1 LEIHIPSATPQ
12 QPTKFGLTMPLM
24 TKRFSC
30 LYRLLVAI
38 ASVFGLALGSHLPSF
53 AVDSNASRPPDF
65 VTIEKTGDMV
75 TFMQT
80 HCYDC
85 HQGDSAEAGLDL
97 QMLIDPTLH
106 STTPGNRD
114 LLQTWVRLFDRVASG
129 EMPPVDSEKPT
140 SVDTK
145 RFLAATGASIRAYQD
160 REAAEVGRV
169 RGRRLTNL
177 QLERTLQDLFG
188 IDIPLAKNFSDEP
201 RNGGFTM
208 VADGQAMSHFQLEQ
222 HLAAVDFALNE
233 AFRRIS
239 GKPDEKIWKLSPKQ
253 LSRKQEQSR
262 TREPEMRNGLAV
274 VWSSG
279 LEFYGRIPATTA
291 PVSGWYRFRIKASS
305 LKQPD
310 DHGVWCFIQ
319 SGRCVSSS
327 PLLRNVGIFE
337 AEQDSNEWTFEAWL
351 EAGEMLQVRPRDSA
365 LRLAKFAGGQVGTGE
380 GEPQDVPGVAFH
392 EIKMQRIHRGPA
404 DEEIGKILFGEL
416 QVNRRDKND
425 ETSAGNASAGPL
437 SLDVKS
443 DDPKADITKLMV
455 AFATRAFRRPVEHA
469 EISSYIDRV
478 IVTLDGG
485 LSLAE
490 AIQGGYRSLLISPRF
505 LYFQEMPGPLDDYAI
520 ASRLSYMLWQS
531 MPDKELMSLAAQ
543 GKLRDREV
551 LQKQSLRMLA
561 TDRGN
566 DFVKHFSDQWL
577 DLRDIDFTE
586 PDRKLYRDFDPI
598 VQQSMLDETNQFLQ
612 LMLDDNRS
620 VTELIDSDHTFLNSR
635 LARYYGIEG
644 VKGDAVRKVRLERED
659 HRGGVITHGAIL
671 KVTANG
677 TTTSPVLR
685 GVWIAERLLGDHIP
699 PPPQNIPAIEPDIR
713 GATSIRDMLEKHR
726 SDDSCATCHV
736 KIDPPGFALENYDP
750 AGQWRDHYGSTRKK
764 PSAEKS
770 GPQNPAVERIDA
782 SYDLAD
788 GRHFNGI
795 DDFRKLVISQPEKI
809 ANCVAE
815 KLVTYGTGAVPR
827 FADRDEINEISSRS
841 SASNYGFRSILENV
855 VTSQMFLNK

>member
-1 LEIHIPSATPQ
+1 
-12 QPTKFGLTMPLM
+12 MPLM

-30 LYRLLVAI
+30 LYRSLVVM
-38 ASVFGLALGSHLPSF
+38 ASVFALATSSQLLSF
-53 AVDSNASRPPDF
+53 AMESNASLPPDF

-97 QMLIDPTLH
+97 QAIIDPTSH
-106 STTPGNRD
+106 PAAHGNRD

-129 EMPPVDSEKPT
+129 EMPPTDSVKP
-140 SVDTK
+140 SSEDAK
-145 RFLAATGASIRAYQD
+145 KFLAATGDSIRAYQD
-160 REAAEVGRV
+160 RAAAEVGRV
-169 RGRRLTNL
+169 QGRRLTNL

-201 RNGGFTM
+201 RNGGFTN
-208 VADGQAMSHFQLEQ
+208 VADRQAMSHFQLEQ
-222 HLAAVDFALNE
+222 HLAAVDLALNE
-233 AFRRIS
+233 AFRRVS
-239 GKPDEKIWKLSPKQ
+239 NNPAEETWKLAPKQ
-253 LSRKQEQSR
+253 ISRKQEQSR

-291 PVSGWYRFRIKASS
+291 PEAGWYRFRIKASS
-305 LKQPD
+305 LKPPN
-310 DHGVWCFIQ
+310 DHGVWCLIQ

-327 PLLRNVGIFE
+327 PLLSNVGIFE
-337 AEQDSNEWTFEAWL
+337 AQKDSNDWTFEAWL
-351 EAGEMLQVRPRDSA
+351 EEGEMLQVRPRDSA

-392 EIKMQRIHRGPA
+392 EIKMQRIHRGPT
-404 DEEIGKILFGEL
+404 DKEISKILFGDL
-416 QVNRRDKND
+416 QVKRRDKNA
-425 ETSAGNASAGPL
+425 EASADSASTGQR
-437 SLDVKS
+437 SLALKS
-443 DDPKADITKLMV
+443 DDPNADIAKLMV
-455 AFATRAFRRPVEHA
+455 AFATRAFRRPVERV
-469 EISSYIDRV
+469 EISSYVDRV
-478 IVTLDGG
+478 IATLDGG

-505 LYFQEMPGPLDDYAI
+505 LYFQEKPGPLDDYAT

-551 LQKQSLRMLA
+551 LQAQSRRMLA
-561 TDRGN
+561 TDRGK

-635 LARYYGIEG
+635 LARYYGIDG
-644 VKGDAVRKVRLERED
+644 VNGDAVRKVRIEPED
-659 HRGGVITHGAIL
+659 HRGGVITQGAIL

-699 PPPQNIPAIEPDIR
+699 PPPQNVPAIEPDIR
-713 GATSIRDMLEKHR
+713 GATSIRDMLERHR

-750 AGQWRDHYGSTRKK
+750 AGQWRDQYGSTRKK

-770 GPQNPAVERIDA
+770 GSQNPAVEQIDA

-809 ANCVAE
+809 ANCIAE

-827 FADRDEINEISSRS
+827 FADRDEINQISRRS
-841 SASNYGFRSILENV
+841 SASNYGFRSIIENV